1 MASIAE
7 WIQRIKTAIY
17 GEEVRG
23 AIWQSLQAMNDEL
36 TSADVTQIPVNKADI
51 ATLRTDV
58 TEVQG
63 SVTSLQGDVETAGA
77 EVEDIR
83 VGADGT
89 VYNNAG
95 DAVRTQIADLKY
107 EVKQTNDEIFADGNI
122 PNVGTTIN
130 NYGIGTDGIRYS
142 DSNKQIVRYGISNAK
157 FLHITL
163 KTADDTYVFQSNTS
177 LPGTS
182 TSSSYIVGTPF
193 KGICDRVVEI
203 PDGAVCVFITQTKTL
218 PDDVVYTFSNINIK
232 NALSA
237 YNPITLAR
245 LSELDT
251 LVPFYAEAGD
261 TLIFSTDDGS
271 QFTPSQV
278 RLFDDSGVQKTY
290 WGVANSSSPVTKTN
304 SSNKPNT
311 YFVSISGGTAQSIT
325 VINTTKRDAEYNN
338 SIEKGKIT
346 ALYNGVA
353 NIGENVNTLF
363 YPYWEKGGLDRSNN
377 VIVTSNY
384 NKKYRARTSIDHPI
398 HLSKGDAIKTESG
411 FSFFCLYMD
420 GDVASSSG
428 YVTKWYAPK
437 DIDAYITIKPTTESG
452 DEIPLDTLV
461 NSISFMFAD
470 AELTKI
476 QNTLYNVLTSTSRSA
491 ASIES
496 PDYRACWADY
506 PFSAGNYVVQLSGT
520 LDTSASTRV
529 LLMKAHTLNASDV
542 IKEIYTGIVSDGST
556 FFFDVTTEEASEI
569 TCVAVS
575 QYTAESINYT
585 VELFDVNQYYW
596 KIEKLSVDVSD
607 LKKEMIGSLPDYYYT
622 DNWLPDKIAS
632 INEANGFIN
641 GMSFAFIT
649 DLHFAANAM
658 NSRLLLKN
666 IFEQTQIPFV
676 MCGGDIAP
684 AYGDQYTLE
693 SIYADYMEY
702 VAALGKEN
710 WFSMVGNHDFYV
722 SDTSVSP
729 SVRYS
734 ATWGETY
741 NYLMRNAERWVAE
754 MNVDHGCYVIADA
767 VQKSKIIV
775 LNSCEPNPVSSDT
788 IMDGAG
794 RVSSAQINWLCE
806 QLMAD
811 SGYRIVVMSHVP
823 SDSAITQGY
832 SSTQDEIQNVLVAFK
847 GKTTYGTHDF
857 SASTNEL
864 ICHITGHTHND
875 QSHVDRG
882 VLSITTTCDAH
893 YSDDGHG
900 AVVGTVT
907 EQAFDVFCFDY
918 DAETITAVRVGRGA
932 TRKWSFDGSVIN

>member
-1 MASIAE
+1 MIDVYVEGLSIDIGRQGENLAKNIYFDLSE
-7 WIQRIKTAIY
+7 LINTY
-17 GEEVRG
+17 GEGTATLVHMRPSDKAPYVCAVTRIDTFLIWAPTSTDTSYAG
-23 AIWQSLQAMNDEL
+23 AGKCELRWVVGDVLAKSIVYRTFVAESITGDSTVPSEYESWYEALLEHISEYEIASDQIEANTRNIATNTNDIAVLDGRVDEL
-36 TSADVTQIPVNKADI
+36 T
-51 ATLRTDV
+51 TLP
-58 TEVQG
+58 EG
-63 SVTSLQGDVETAGA
+63 STTGDA
-77 EVEDIR
+77 ELADIR

-89 VYNNAG
+89 VYDNAG
-95 DAVRTQIADLKY
+95 DAVRTQISGLKY
-107 EVKQTNDEIFADGNI
+107 AL
-122 PNVGTTIN
+122 
-130 NYGIGTDGIRYS
+130 
-142 DSNKQIVRYGISNAK
+142 NAYK
-157 FLHITL
+157 
-163 KTADDTYVFQSNTS
+163 
-177 LPGTS
+177 
-182 TSSSYIVGTPF
+182 
-193 KGICDRVVEI
+193 
-203 PDGAVCVFITQTKTL
+203 
-218 PDDVVYTFSNINIK
+218 
-232 NALSA
+232 
-237 YNPITLAR
+237 PITLAR
-245 LSELDT
+245 LSALDT

-271 QFTPSQV
+271 RFTPSQV
-278 RLFDDSGVQKTY
+278 RLFDSSGAQKTY
-290 WGVANSSSPVTKTN
+290 WGVADSSSPVTKTN
-304 SSNKPNT
+304 PSNKPNT

-325 VINTTKRDAEYNN
+325 VTNTTKRDAEYNN

-353 NIGENVNTLF
+353 NIGENVNTPL
-363 YPYWEKGGLDRSNN
+363 YPYWEKGGVDVSNN

-437 DIDAYITIKPTTESG
+437 DIDAYITIKPTNESGG

-496 PDYRACWADY
+496 PDYRLCWADY

-529 LLMKAHTLNASDV
+529 LLMKAHTLNTSDV

-684 AYGDQYTLE
+684 AHGDQYTLE

-806 QLMAD
+806 QLLAD

-857 SASTNEL
+857 SISTNEL

-893 YSDDGHG
+893 YSDDGYG
-900 AVVGTVT
+900 AAVGTVT